1 MLTAKNV
8 LDSIEDRRRFDDARN
23 RANPF
28 EGVRKEF
35 FINRAVRRRRSNP
48 NCARR
53 THRAEPHAATHP
65 FAIALLLLLLLTRP
79 SRPRTPNTH
88 GAQAAKMAAMDS
100 AFGWIFSYPDAADPA
115 ATGNSLAPEAPFY
128 PAPRPAPSLLAF
140 ADVAAGPGG
149 FSEYLLWR
157 RGASALGIG
166 FTLRGTHDFTLSR
179 FHYRSLPELLHAYYG
194 PKDDGD
200 LYVSSNIRALQA
212 LTDRQT
218 DGQRLHVVMGDG
230 GFDVSGAENIQE
242 VLNKQ
247 LLLTQVMLCPIP
259 LHTLSRVAHTML
271 SHGAHLHHSCVPPH
285 AAAPPPPP
293 AATAV
298 CVRARDAAVGRPLRV
313 QGLRPLH
320 ALLGRAPLHHAP
332 LLRER
337 LRVRR
342 RKAPTATATA
352 RLPTCIAAATAPH
365 SACLATR
372 RAWQLA
378 RTPAASPESPSPP
391 RRILASSLAPRRRRP
406 WPWQVQAGGV
416 APRQL
421 RAVRR
426 LQKPARTKRRRRLRP
441 PSRRQRPSQRP
452 EAQLE
457 ERGRAGARDGRRA
470 PDAARAAAAAAVW
483 TVRRRHRRRRRRRR
497 THRMASHESA
507 PLRIACRSPFTSAGT
522 WSAPTTSSGGCRRRR
537 CAVWWPCTA
546 TRANASATT
555 ASRARPASTRG
566 RRMVKR
572 GLLGGGLQAWR
583 RMATEEWPGRL
594 GGDGHSWPP
603 LGGTAGHRWLFGMC
617 I

>member
-65 FAIALLLLLLLTRP
+65 FAIALPLLLLLTRP

-200 LYVSSNIRALQA
+200 LYASSNIRALQA

-285 AAAPPPPP
+285 AADPPPPP
-293 AATAV
+293 ATAV
-298 CVRARDAAVGRPLRV
+298 CVRARDAAAGRPLRV

-320 ALLGRAPLHHAP
+320 ALLCGAPLHHAP

-342 RKAPTATATA
+342 RTHPP
-352 RLPTCIAAATAPH
+352 LPRAF
-365 SACLATR
+365 R
-372 RAWQLA
+372 RAC
-378 RTPAASPESPSPP
+378 RC
-391 RRILASSLAPRRRRP
+391 
-406 WPWQVQAGGV
+406 
-416 APRQL
+416 
-421 RAVRR
+421 
-426 LQKPARTKRRRRLRP
+426 
-441 PSRRQRPSQRP
+441 
-452 EAQLE
+452 
-457 ERGRAGARDGRRA
+457 
-470 PDAARAAAAAAVW
+470 
-483 TVRRRHRRRRRRRR
+483 
-497 THRMASHESA
+497 SHGSA
-507 PLRIACRSPFTSAGT
+507 FL
-522 WSAPTTSSGGCRRRR
+522 
-537 CAVWWPCTA
+537 
-546 TRANASATT
+546 
-555 ASRARPASTRG
+555 
-566 RRMVKR
+566 
-572 GLLGGGLQAWR
+572 LLGNSSCMVA
-583 RMATEEWPGRL
+583 
-594 GGDGHSWPP
+594 
-603 LGGTAGHRWLFGMC
+603 
-617 I
+617 